1 MTTTRVQRTVRAPRA
16 AVYRALLDGEAVG
29 RWMVP
34 NGMSSEVRAFD
45 AREGGEFRISL
56 TYDDPSTTAGKTSD
70 RVDSYGGRFTRLVQD
85 TEVVQVVE
93 FDTDDP
99 DTAGEM
105 VLTFT
110 LVDVE
115 GGTQVTGVHENVPP
129 SVRPEDNE
137 HGWTMSL
144 GKLAALVEEREQE
157 RQQRGN
163 A

>member
-1 MTTTRVQRTVRAPRA
+1 M
-16 AVYRALLDGEAVG
+16 YRALLDGEAVG